1 VLRVRQPGR
10 QSPLSA
16 EHGRSS
22 PILLATLDVPFDDAA
37 ATLAVDTAVE
47 SGQILIVANAVELP
61 PLPLSVIMGYDQL
74 GYTPEM
80 EASLLAPVR
89 LAAALG
95 VPVERIRVRSPRPVQ
110 GLLQVVSERA
120 PGLLVFGPDRSRMSR
135 RRYQRAARAIRDTA
149 TCLVWLEA

>member
-1 VLRVRQPGR
+1 V
-10 QSPLSA
+10 
-16 EHGRSS
+16 
-22 PILLATLDVPFDDAA
+22 LLATLDVPFDVA
-37 ATLAVDTAVE
+37 ATELAVDTAVE

-74 GYTPEM
+74 AYTPEM

-110 GLLQVVSERA
+110 GLLQLVAERA
-120 PGLLVFGPDRSRMSR
+120 PGLLVFGPDRTRISK
-135 RRYQRAARAIRDTA
+135 RRYGRAARAIREAA
-149 TCLVWLEA
+149 TCLVWLDG

>member
-1 VLRVRQPGR
+1 M
-10 QSPLSA
+10 
-16 EHGRSS
+16 
-22 PILLATLDVPFDDAA
+22 LLATLDVPFDVA
-37 ATLAVDTAVE
+37 ATELAVDTAVE

-74 GYTPEM
+74 AYTPEM

-110 GLLQVVSERA
+110 GLLQLVAERA
-120 PGLLVFGPDRSRMSR
+120 PGLLVFGPDRTRISK
-135 RRYQRAARAIRDTA
+135 RRYGRAARAIREAA
-149 TCLVWLEA
+149 TCLVWLDG